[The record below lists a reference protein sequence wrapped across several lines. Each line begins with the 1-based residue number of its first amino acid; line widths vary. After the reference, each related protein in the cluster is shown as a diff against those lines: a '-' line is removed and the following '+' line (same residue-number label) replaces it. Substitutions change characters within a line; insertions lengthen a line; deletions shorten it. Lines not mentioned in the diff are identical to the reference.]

1 MIEAIGGA
9 SNGKV
14 STDFRG
20 KLCEAV
26 SGVIYHC
33 KKRRVVWLN
42 FTTSVSASLN
52 TVESHCLLYIPNNG

>member
-33 KKRRVVWLN
+33 KKRRVV
-42 FTTSVSASLN
+42 
-52 TVESHCLLYIPNNG
+52 